1 VFFCNTLSE
10 STVTRISFAELH
22 QNMVSWF
29 DRVVDDREPL
39 LVIRLCG
46 KGNVIIPAE
55 EEFAG
60 WQETLRV
67 LSSLTNAA
75 PTVWPSFGNARPVV
89 GESTNRW
96 RTTLP
101 MPRELGLSPPDN
113 IIPHPTTVPRL

>member
-1 VFFCNTLSE
+1 
-10 STVTRISFAELH
+10 
-22 QNMVSWF
+22 MVSWF

-67 LSSLTNAA
+67 LCLSSLTNAA

-89 GESTNRW
+89 GKSTNRW

-101 MPRELGLSPPDN
+101 MPHELGLSPPGQHHSASDHSPAFMMGGSLVWPRN
-113 IIPHPTTVPRL
+113 PVPHK